1 MDVQGNVL
9 LIIALANEMDCH
21 VQMLVSVGIAVKI
34 LTTINV
40 KEVKKMM
47 TMSHRRKRN
56 KDHNFRVQF
65 PSSYI
70 FVIISIESGKY
81 NNGKI

>member
-40 KEVKKMM
+40 KQVKKKMM
-47 TMSHRRKRN
+47 MMSHRRKLN

-65 PSSYI
+65 PSSYV
-70 FVIISIESGKY
+70 FVIISIESGKC
-81 NNGKI
+81 N

>member
-47 TMSHRRKRN
+47 MSHHRKRS

-65 PSSYI
+65 PSSYVV
-70 FVIISIESGKY
+70 VIILIESGKC
-81 NNGKI
+81 NDGKI